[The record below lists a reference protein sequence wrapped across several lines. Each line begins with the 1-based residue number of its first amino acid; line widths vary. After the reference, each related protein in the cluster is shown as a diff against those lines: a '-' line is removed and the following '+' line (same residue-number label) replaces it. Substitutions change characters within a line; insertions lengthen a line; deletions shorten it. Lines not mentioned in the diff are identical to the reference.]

1 MSTVNGLPAHVLL
14 VHVLVVLA
22 PLTAVLV
29 ILCALWPAARRVLAW
44 PVLAL
49 AAFCL
54 VLTPI
59 TTEAGEWL
67 EHRVGRSPLVHTHAE
82 LGDTMIYV
90 SAALFVA
97 AALLVVVHV
106 RTTRGKALKPVLAGL
121 VSVVA
126 LAIGAGAVTQVYRI
140 GDSGAQSAWSDVV
153 STY

>member
-14 VHVLVVLA
+14 VHFLVVLA
-22 PLTAVLV
+22 PLTAVLAV
-29 ILCALWPAARRVLAW
+29 LCALWPAARRRLAW

-97 AALLVVVHV
+97 AALRH
-106 RTTRGKALKPVLAGL
+106 RACPHRARQGAETRSCRVDLGGGPGHRSRRRHAG
-121 VSVVA
+121 
-126 LAIGAGAVTQVYRI
+126 IPDR
-140 GDSGAQSAWSDVV
+140 
-153 STY
+153 